1 MKSLIASFFIIALC
15 FNSVAQKEFNT
26 WVFGNGT
33 GLSFNGGSPQVINT
47 SINGWDNSAS
57 ISDSNGVLLF
67 YCNGMEVFDKNGAL
81 MPNGS
86 GLLGDTTG
94 GQTATI
100 VKQPGSDNIYYLF
113 VVDAFGG
120 SLYYNVVDMSLNGG
134 LGNVVKKN
142 MKLINQSSEK
152 LVPVVH
158 GDNYFIWVV
167 AHEYG
172 NNIFRSYLVTDQG
185 LDTTAVVSQVGA
197 SHSGSVEAAMGQLTV
212 TKDGT
217 RLACA
222 LYNAGTIQLFDFNK
236 NLGVV
241 SNPVTITGNSNVL
254 GLEFSPDGSKL
265 YCTRLTS
272 PNVNQFD
279 LSNYTQSAIAASVTS
294 VGSLPTN
301 WGGYYGG
308 YMMAGPDDKI
318 YFAPTFGSYVGVIAT
333 PNAVGAGCGFN
344 ATAINL
350 SPKKIDAGL
359 VNKIGVTQPP
369 CVIQIISEIKVVT
382 DNENRFMIYPNPTSG
397 YVSIRYDHNAYFNIT
412 VMDANGSLVAEKAM
426 QNTETSLNLNNLPKG
441 MYCVK
446 LFDTQLQQEIT
457 RKIIVQ

>member
-1 MKSLIASFFIIALC
+1 MRNLFLTLSMLLACVPLF
-15 FNSVAQKEFNT
+15 AQKEFNIWT
-26 WVFGNGT
+26 FGNGS
-33 GLSFNGGSPQVINT
+33 GLDFNGGSPQVI
-47 SINGWDNSAS
+47 SSGINGWDNSAS
-57 ISDSNGVLLF
+57 ICDSNGVLLF
-67 YCNGMEVFDKNGAL
+67 YCNGMNVYDKNGTV
-81 MPNGS
+81 MTNGS

-100 VKQPGSDNIYYLF
+100 VKQPGSDNIFYLF
-113 VVDAFGG
+113 TPDAFGG
-120 SLYYNVVDMSLNGG
+120 SLYYHIIDMSLNSG
-134 LGNVVKKN
+134 LGDVIKKN
-142 MKLINQSSEK
+142 TKLLNQSSEK
-152 LVPVVH
+152 LVPVPH
-158 GDNYFIWVV
+158 GDDYFIWIVT
-167 AHEYG
+167 HEYG
-172 NNIFRSYLVTDQG
+172 NNTFRSYLITDQG
-185 LDTTAVVSQVGA
+185 LDTTAIISQVGA
-197 SHSGSVEAAMGQLTV
+197 AHSGSNEAAMGQLTV
-212 TKDGT
+212 TKDGSK
-217 RLACA
+217 LACA
-222 LYNAGTIQLFDFNK
+222 IYSAGTIQLFDFNK
-236 NLGVV
+236 NLGLV
-241 SNPVTITGNSNVL
+241 SNPITITGNSNVL

-272 PNVNQFD
+272 PTVNQYD

-318 YFAPTFGSYVGVIAT
+318 YFVPTFGSYVGVIAT
-333 PNAVGAGCGFN
+333 PNATGAGCGFN

-369 CVIQIISEIKVVT
+369 CVIKIISEIKVVT

-397 YVSIRYDHNAYFNIT
+397 YVSIRYENNAYFNIT
-412 VMDANGSLVAEKAM
+412 VIDANGSMVAAKGM

-441 MYCVK
+441 MYYVK

-457 RKIIVQ
+457 RKIIIQ